1 MITISTLQSQI
12 AINRRNLSF
21 FEDVQREIKN
31 HIKYA
36 KYEISIYE
44 GDNKEQYVKNM
55 KSVFDNNYK
64 DLARGKKWIKNLAK
78 LQRALKS
85 ELAYRIMYNREMR
98 SANRGD
104 LQLK

>member
-12 AINRRNLSF
+12 ALNRRNLAF
-21 FEDVQREIKN
+21 FEEGQRQTLN
-31 HIKYA
+31 YIKYA

-44 GDNKEQYVKNM
+44 GDNKEQYANNM
-55 KSVFDNNYK
+55 QSVFDNNYK
-64 DLARGKKWIKNLAK
+64 DLARGKKWIKQYAK

-85 ELAYRIMYNREMR
+85 ELAYRVMYNREMR
-98 SANRGD
+98 SAIRNA